1 MRWLNANCSAKAS
14 SERLRALS
22 QQTVQFRTVMI
33 GSIEL
38 YSTVRSQREVE
49 QEREDVITSPIIRR
63 TAGMRLGYLTLKTPV
78 SPLLTP

>member
-1 MRWLNANCSAKAS
+1 
-14 SERLRALS
+14 
-22 QQTVQFRTVMI
+22 MI